1 MARTFTA
8 VSAVHEKVNEMVR
21 RIVQRFTPDKIILF
35 GSYASGTAGPDSDV
49 DLLVVMRVDGSKR
62 QRAVELHGLLAG
74 MGVPKDLIVV
84 TPEDCV
90 QYRDI
95 PGTVIASALREGKIL
110 YDRAAEKHRIS
121 YVSGSKKPSMICS
134 ISTII

>member
-1 MARTFTA
+1 MAETSTD
-8 VSAVHEKVNEMVR
+8 VMAVHEKVNEMVR
-21 RIVQRFTPDKIILF
+21 RIVQRFAPDKIILF

-49 DLLVVMRVDGSKR
+49 DLFIVMRVDGSKR

-84 TPEDCV
+84 TPEECV

-95 PGTVIASALREGKIL
+95 PGTVIGSALLEGKIL
-110 YDRAAEKHRIS
+110 YDRAA
-121 YVSGSKKPSMICS
+121 
-134 ISTII
+134 

>member
-1 MARTFTA
+1 MAETSTA
-8 VSAVHEKVNEMVR
+8 VLAVHEKVNEMVR
-21 RIVQRFTPDKIILF
+21 RIVQRFAPDKIILF

-49 DLLVVMRVDGSKR
+49 DLLVVMRVGGSKR
-62 QRAVELHGLLAG
+62 QQAVELHGLLAG

-95 PGTVIASALREGKIL
+95 SGTVIGSALREGKIL
-110 YDRAAEKHRIS
+110 YDRAA
-121 YVSGSKKPSMICS
+121 
-134 ISTII
+134 